1 MGKIKYVEMC
11 DKEFWYSLKCVVI
24 RTAQG
29 AAGERKI
36 NKYKKGKYYG

>member
-1 MGKIKYVEMC
+1 MYFKPNAGASPTP
-11 DKEFWYSLKCVVI
+11 FKCVVI